1 MSGTSRTTSRTTGRA
16 TGGGYS
22 VSRRRRCFQKKKRT
36 IELLID
42 NLKRGTIIK
51 LTSFRSV
58 SQTLNQYTNNKHR
71 IMAGDIWN
79 DYYKHIYNI
88 LDYLEIEYTERSI
101 PKLYLF
107 HETSLREFKTE
118 NREYNLN
125 INITQTHPLNL
136 IYSKIIKDVHNFYT
150 KLSIN
155 NHNKYWRFLE
165 PNSSFNSVLNKLQTD
180 GLEIIKFTLTD
191 PENTI
196 PINTTLHFLKQ
207 LNTEYHLKVDTAIK
221 LLEDHQEKGHI
232 ACIKKNIFKF
242 INIFPYNCNI
252 CKLIMSLHIDIIVNN
267 VWSKLR
273 SLYHVSAG
281 VAVDNEIILLLP
293 RKYENL
299 IANILEIEAESLLQ
313 MGKQLKFETPT
324 KPIVIQYK
332 ILRLN
337 QNFIFD
343 NTLFLHYNKQIY
355 SCGLKTINRKT
366 ISISQVADRTHHIF
380 AQLITECPASSPYF
394 KISDIDNIRIKMEKL
409 LSTSTS

>member
-1 MSGTSRTTSRTTGRA
+1 MSGTSRTTGRA
-16 TGGGYS
+16 TRGGYR
-22 VSRRRRCFQKKKRT
+22 VARRQRCFQRKKRT

-58 SQTLNQYTNNKHR
+58 SQTQNHYTNNKHR
-71 IMAGDIWN
+71 IMAGNIWS

-88 LDYLEIEYTERSI
+88 LDYLEIEYTKRSI

-107 HETSLREFKTE
+107 HELELREFKTE

-136 IYSKIIKDVHNFYT
+136 IYSKIIKDIHTFYT

-165 PNSSFNSVLNKLQTD
+165 PNSSFNSFLNKLQND
-180 GLEIIKFTLTD
+180 GLEIVKFTLID
-191 PENTI
+191 PENSI
-196 PINTTLHFLKQ
+196 PMNTTLHLLKQ
-207 LNTEYHLKVDTAIK
+207 LNTEFHLKVDTAIK

-242 INIFPYNCNI
+242 VNIFPYNCNI
-252 CKLIMSLHIDIIVNN
+252 CKLFMALHIDIIINN

-281 VAVDNEIILLLP
+281 FAVDNEIVLLLP
-293 RKYENL
+293 KKYENL

-313 MGKQLKFETPT
+313 IGKQLKFETPT
-324 KPIVIQYK
+324 KPIVIQHK

-343 NTLFLHYNKQIY
+343 NTLFLCYNKLIY
-355 SCGLKTINRKT
+355 SYGLKTINRKT

-380 AQLITECPASSPYF
+380 AQLITECPTSSPYSQT
-394 KISDIDNIRIKMEKL
+394 SDIDNIRMKMEKL
-409 LSTSTS
+409 LSTSTP